1 MGGWCGDEPGC
12 SRELASQLPVLHRL
26 LLSHRWNRAKLLQH
40 PQLVMVRPMLDQF
53 PIDKTTDVNLRPGC
67 LLAGGGK
74 HQEWTCLRSRCP
86 AAGNN
91 LLLLGNHVLDGV
103 VKIG

>member
-40 PQLVMVRPMLDQF
+40 PQLVMVRPMLDQV

-67 LLAGGGK
+67 LLAGGGSIRNGPVCVPVAR
-74 HQEWTCLRSRCP
+74 QRATTFSSS
-86 AAGNN
+86 A
-91 LLLLGNHVLDGV
+91 
-103 VKIG
+103 IMSS